1 MTSQPTAGQAGL
13 LCSCGTVTRE
23 AGGVVCTVL
32 HCCVLKCYRQIQVL
46 RVSVAFPG
54 FPKRR
59 HVYRPVRQVRP
70 DLSATTRP
78 AEVRSAFDGRPMEE
92 CLRSA
97 CPCLEA
103 LWLRV
108 FGEKRDPPTRG
119 VESQPPP
126 SPSAPDGGSLYTAVW
141 GFESRHPD
149 ELSFHRG
156 DLFAVLTRDGDW
168 WTAQKVDSDGR
179 VLDTGI
185 VPANYLAHAG
195 SLESQ
200 R

>member
-1 MTSQPTAGQAGL
+1 MLP
-13 LCSCGTVTRE
+13 
-23 AGGVVCTVL
+23 
-32 HCCVLKCYRQIQVL
+32 
-46 RVSVAFPG
+46 VSVAFPG
-54 FPKRR
+54 FPARC

-70 DLSATTRP
+70 DPSATTRP
-78 AEVRSAFDGRPMEE
+78 AEEWSAFDGWPMEE

-103 LWLRV
+103 LWHRV
-108 FGEKRDPPTRG
+108 FGEKQDSPRRD
-119 VESQPPP
+119 VETQPPP
-126 SPSAPDGGSLYTAVW
+126 PQPDRGSLYTAVW

-156 DLFAVLTRDGDW
+156 DLFEVLTRDGDW
-168 WTAQKVDSDGR
+168 WAAQKVDPGGR

-185 VPANYLAHAG
+185 VPANYLARAG